1 MPEIVIRENMS
12 FVMSLELKKK
22 VMLDRINL
30 KIKYCVFLILSFVIS
45 QSLIAQVAEEDPRD
59 ESNAQLARELA
70 NPNATL
76 GQMLFPID
84 YIRYKGDLPD
94 ASQGGLVLN
103 FQPSLPVPLAEGLNL
118 YVRPLIPIYL
128 SQPVIGDEGFTKE
141 GGLGNISADVA
152 VGKTWPAKWITL
164 VGVVGGCPTATNK
177 A

>member
-84 YIRYKGDLPD
+84 YIRYK
-94 ASQGGLVLN
+94 
-103 FQPSLPVPLAEGLNL
+103 
-118 YVRPLIPIYL
+118 
-128 SQPVIGDEGFTKE
+128 
-141 GGLGNISADVA
+141 
-152 VGKTWPAKWITL
+152 
-164 VGVVGGCPTATNK
+164 
-177 A
+177 